1 MTPPAPSTI
10 VTGKVR
16 ILYLYW
22 SFLIISLKYLEE
34 TEQREQ
40 RGRNIWNLCGRVLEC
55 ILAFYPS
62 AKACQQTHCIL
73 IYLHFGD
80 FPEIKLENLRKE
92 SRLGALTST
101 SSFTYLNPSSVYAYA
116 IGCRYRGGVMIT
128 IRTSKKHSTPVWKF
142 TDPLIF
148 SHRKIFS
155 SKFLTNTPFFYK
167 LCGVECPQTPQPT
180 SAECSVILRCIHGQ
194 CRLPIE

>member
-1 MTPPAPSTI
+1 M
-10 VTGKVR
+10 
-16 ILYLYW
+16 
-22 SFLIISLKYLEE
+22 
-34 TEQREQ
+34 
-40 RGRNIWNLCGRVLEC
+40 GRNIRNLCGRVLEC

-116 IGCRYRGGVMIT
+116 IGCRYRGVMIT
-128 IRTSKKHSTPVWKF
+128 IRTSKETL
-142 TDPLIF
+142 DPGVKI
-148 SHRKIFS
+148 HRPNHFFS
-155 SKFLTNTPFFYK
+155 SKDIFQQVSDKHTLFLINFAAR
-167 LCGVECPQTPQPT
+167 
-180 SAECSVILRCIHGQ
+180 SARKPRWKIC
-194 CRLPIE
+194 